1 MDYIFEYVNPAD
13 IVYWIFGVL
22 LALFLLAVIIYLFD
36 RSGGYF

>member
-1 MDYIFEYVNPAD
+1 MDYIFEYVSSNGL
-13 IVYWIFGVL
+13 VYGFFGIL

>member
-1 MDYIFEYVNPAD
+1 MNYIFASLSSAD
-13 IVYWIFGVL
+13 IMYCFFGII